1 MKALVVTGTRADWG
15 LWTPVLAEMR
25 RRPGIELGIVVT
37 GMHLDDR
44 FGGTVAEI
52 RASRYAIA
60 AEVAC
65 TPQGDSR
72 TDMVVA
78 LGETVVAMAPVIER
92 QSPDW
97 VLLLGDR
104 GEQLAAALVALHQ
117 GLAVAHVHG
126 GERTLGAVDDA
137 IRDMISRIAHLHL
150 VADPSAASR
159 LLELGEAPWR
169 IHVTGAP
176 GLDDLAELRDRAI
189 ARPEPPGGVPDR
201 PYAVVIYHPETVGR
215 VDPVSAI
222 MEIFGA
228 LDRRGLSAVAIMPN
242 ADAGGRAVREAILA
256 HAPQL
261 DGVFPSLPREQY
273 VGLLSRAAVLVGNSS
288 SGLIEAPLLKL
299 PVVNVGERQRG
310 RLRGDNV
317 IDARADRDAIAA
329 ALVRALTPGFRAGLS
344 GISPY
349 GSGDAS
355 RRIVEAVLAV
365 PIDRRL
371 LIKEVA

>member
-1 MKALVVTGTRADWG
+1 MVVTGTRAEWG

-25 RRPGIELGIVVT
+25 RRAGIELSVVVT

-52 RASRYAIA
+52 RASGYPIA

-104 GEQLAAALVALHQ
+104 GEQLAAALIALHQ
-117 GLAVAHVHG
+117 GLAVAHIHG

-137 IRDMISRIAHLHL
+137 MRDMISRIAHLHL
-150 VADPSAASR
+150 VADPAAASR
-159 LLELGEAPWR
+159 LQELGEAPWR

-189 ARPEPPGGVPDR
+189 AEPGQLDGLPDR
-201 PYAVVIYHPETVGR
+201 PFAVVIYHPETVGN

-222 MEIFGA
+222 GEIFA
-228 LDRRGLSAVAIMPN
+228 AIDERGLSAVAIMPN

-256 HAPQL
+256 HASEL
-261 DGVFPSLPREQY
+261 DAVFPSLPREQY

-317 IDARADRDAIAA
+317 IDVRAERDAIAA
-329 ALVRALTPGFRAGLS
+329 AVERALTPAFRAGLS
-344 GISPY
+344 GTSPY

-355 RRIVEAVLAV
+355 RRIVDAVLSL
-365 PIDRRL
+365 PIDERL
-371 LIKEVA
+371 LVKDAA

>member
-1 MKALVVTGTRADWG
+1 MVVTGTRAEWG

-25 RRPGIELGIVVT
+25 RRAGIELSVVVT

-52 RASRYAIA
+52 RASGYPIA

-104 GEQLAAALVALHQ
+104 GEQLAAALIALHQ
-117 GLAVAHVHG
+117 GLAVAHIHG

-137 IRDMISRIAHLHL
+137 MRDMISRIAHLHL
-150 VADPSAASR
+150 VADPAAASR
-159 LLELGEAPWR
+159 LQELGEAPWR

-189 ARPEPPGGVPDR
+189 AEPGQLDGLPDR
-201 PYAVVIYHPETVGR
+201 PFAVVIYHPETVGNA
-215 VDPVSAI
+215 DPVSAI
-222 MEIFGA
+222 GEIFA
-228 LDRRGLSAVAIMPN
+228 AIDERGLSAVAIMPN

-256 HAPQL
+256 HASELDAVYSVAAPGAVRRPPVTRGGAGRQL
-261 DGVFPSLPREQY
+261 VE
-273 VGLLSRAAVLVGNSS
+273 
-288 SGLIEAPLLKL
+288 
-299 PVVNVGERQRG
+299 
-310 RLRGDNV
+310 
-317 IDARADRDAIAA
+317 RADRGA
-329 ALVRALTPGFRAGLS
+329 T
-344 GISPY
+344 
-349 GSGDAS
+349 
-355 RRIVEAVLAV
+355 VEAAGRQRRRASTRSAPRRQRHRCARGTGCNCRRRGARVGTCVPCGTVRDLAV
-365 PIDRRL
+365 RIRRR
-371 LIKEVA
+371 VAANR